1 MTVQMFCRSGEQEAI
16 KGGVHAA
23 AGALALV
30 MAAYNATAWYYRH
43 QVHLGANAV
52 IYSLV
57 VAWELKQTLHHV
69 QRSVCEEESA
79 RAA

>member
-30 MAAYNATAWYYRH
+30 MAAYNAAAWCYRR
-43 QVHLGANAV
+43 QSHLGANAV
-52 IYSLV
+52 IYSVV
-57 VAWELKQTLHHV
+57 VAWELRQTLHHV
-69 QRSVCEEESA
+69 GRSVCAEERA